1 MDNFIQADIYTASQ
15 AIDGITGALTDYGI
29 TGFII
34 SDSADFESF
43 LADKNAN
50 WDYVDD
56 ELMGLSKV
64 EPHITL
70 YVHDNAQGAETLA
83 AIRSLIE
90 SWKQNNSDGY
100 YGNLRMELANVKEED
115 WANNWKKY
123 YKPFRVGKTLVVKP
137 SWEGVTP
144 AAGDRILEIDPASTF
159 GTGQHHTTKLVME
172 ALEDIVKPGAKVLDL
187 GCGTGALAL
196 LCWREDLTVTGLEI
210 QQDALDLFRRSIE
223 RNRLENVT
231 ALHGDLRHMRT
242 LLPHGSMD
250 YVICNPPYFGRNTG
264 AAAPSAEKRTARQDI
279 CCTVEEVAVAAS
291 FVLHTG
297 GKAAFVFR
305 PERLWVLLEALS
317 RVRLVPKRLRF
328 VHQNALAVPS
338 AVLVE
343 CRKGGSAEGLS
354 VEPPLLVESEE
365 YLKIY
370 GKTGSSD

>member
-1 MDNFIQADIYTASQ
+1 MWHTTFTKLMSNKNKTIHEFDFNFICDYFSRLERQGPGNPEATLK
-15 AIDGITGALTDYGI
+15 AL
-29 TGFII
+29 GFI
-34 SDSADFESF
+34 
-43 LADKNAN
+43 
-50 WDYVDD
+50 
-56 ELMGLSKV
+56 
-64 EPHITL
+64 
-70 YVHDNAQGAETLA
+70 DNL
-83 AIRSLIE
+83 
-90 SWKQNNSDGY
+90 
-100 YGNLRMELANVKEED
+100 
-115 WANNWKKY
+115 
-123 YKPFRVGKTLVVKP
+123 
-137 SWEGVTP
+137 
-144 AAGDRILEIDPASTF
+144 
-159 GTGQHHTTKLVME
+159 TGQSRI
-172 ALEDIVKPGAKVLDL
+172 ADL

>member
-1 MDNFIQADIYTASQ
+1 MPQTTEILPN
-15 AIDGITGALTDYGI
+15 
-29 TGFII
+29 
-34 SDSADFESF
+34 
-43 LADKNAN
+43 
-50 WDYVDD
+50 
-56 ELMGLSKV
+56 GLSLLQDDRFFKLGQDSV
-64 EPHITL
+64 L
-70 YVHDNAQGAETLA
+70 LSAFAK
-83 AIRSLIE
+83 IR
-90 SWKQNNSDGY
+90 
-100 YGNLRMELANVKEED
+100 R
-115 WANNWKKY
+115 
-123 YKPFRVGKTLVVKP
+123 R
-137 SWEGVTP
+137 
-144 AAGDRILEIDPASTF
+144 
-159 GTGQHHTTKLVME
+159 
-172 ALEDIVKPGAKVLDL
+172 AKVLDL

-210 QQDALDLFRRSIE
+210 QQDALGLFRRSIE

-370 GKTGSSD
+370 GKTDSSD